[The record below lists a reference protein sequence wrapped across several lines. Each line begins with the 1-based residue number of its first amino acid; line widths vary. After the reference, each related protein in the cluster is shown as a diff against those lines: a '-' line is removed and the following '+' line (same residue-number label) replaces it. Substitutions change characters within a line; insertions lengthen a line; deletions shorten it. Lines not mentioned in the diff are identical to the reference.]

1 MTSPD
6 DGRLIVDGLNVV
18 GSRPDG
24 WWRDR
29 IGAFER
35 LIAELQ
41 PLASRRRGAVI
52 VVVEGRAGESV
63 RAGRHGDVEVVH
75 AGRRGRDAADD
86 RIVALV
92 TPSSR
97 ATPTARPEDDTVV
110 TADRAL
116 MERVRELGVQV
127 LGPSA
132 LLRQLDDGT

>member
-1 MTSPD
+1 MSLPD

-24 WWRDR
+24 WWHDR
-29 IGAFER
+29 AGAFER

-41 PLASRRRGAVI
+41 PLASRRHGAVI

-75 AGRRGRDAADD
+75 AGRRGPDAADD
-86 RIVALV
+86 RIVDLI
-92 TPSSR
+92 
-97 ATPTARPEDDTVV
+97 ATRPPTGTHQPGQDTVV

-116 MERVRELGVQV
+116 IDRVGDAGATV
-127 LGPSA
+127 LGPST
-132 LLRQLDDGT
+132 LLRLLAAER